1 MNVLF
6 YDSNRSATFGGIEHW
21 MLDVSAGL
29 AQRGHRVVLYGRRGA
44 GWLAEARRRGL
55 STEDGTFYLDLDP
68 RAILRLA
75 RTLRTHAV
83 DVVFVKG
90 KKGARIAAVAA
101 RAVGRGRVVLVL
113 GLEGELTDRAVDRWT
128 WRYAVDR
135 AVVLAEEA
143 KLWYERFPWIGR
155 GRLQVLFKGVDLA
168 ALDPSTQDGPGVRMA
183 LGIPPNVVVVGTV
196 GRLVWEKGHVWLLQA
211 AARLREAL
219 PDAWFLLVG
228 AGEKE
233 SQLRAE
239 AARLGIDDRVVF
251 AGYRRDIPGMLAAM
265 DVFALPSRK
274 ENMPQVLLE
283 AMAMARPVVSTA
295 TIGIRE
301 VLENGRS
308 GFVVPTG
315 DVGALA
321 DCLLRLARDAQL
333 RTAMGAC
340 ARTRIRQGFTRDDML
355 ARVERLMAGLGRS
368 ERLEPRKEEHVWP

>member
-29 AQRGHRVVLYGRRGA
+29 AERGHGVVLYGRRGA
-44 GWLAEARRRGL
+44 GWLDEARRRGL
-55 STEDGTFYLDLDP
+55 PTTEGTFYLDLDP

-75 RTLRTHAV
+75 RTLQAHGV
-83 DVVFVKG
+83 DVMFVKG

-101 RAVGRGRVVLVL
+101 RAVGRGRIVLLL
-113 GLEGELTDRAVDRWT
+113 GLEGELRDRAVDRWT
-128 WRYAVDR
+128 WRWAVDR

-143 KLWYERFPWIGR
+143 KVWYERFPWIGSD
-155 GRLQVLFKGVDLA
+155 RLQVLFKGVDLA
-168 ALDPSTQDGPGVRMA
+168 ALDPSAQDGSAVRTA
-183 LGIPPNVVVVGTV
+183 LGIPQNVVVVGTV

-219 PDAWFLLVG
+219 PDARFLFVG

-233 SQLRAE
+233 EQLRAE

-301 VLENGRS
+301 VLENGSS

-321 DCLLRLARDAQL
+321 DCLLQLARDARL
-333 RTAMGAC
+333 RTAMGAR
-340 ARTRIRQGFTRDDML
+340 ARTRIQRGFTRDDML
-355 ARVERLMAGLGRS
+355 ERVEHLMNGLGCSGRPRPRRE
-368 ERLEPRKEEHVWP
+368 ERVWP